1 MEVYWQSKL
10 ELILVSALKLTHAFH
25 RHEEGWHKI
34 RSIVNPIMMQPNTIK
49 LYIPQVE
56 AIVDDFIKM

>member
-10 ELILVSALKLTHAFH
+10 ELLTISFETNACFN
-25 RHEEGWHKI
+25 RHGEGWQKI
-34 RSIVNPIMMQPNTIK
+34 RTIVNPIMMQSNTVK

-56 AIVDDFIKM
+56 EITDDFIKM